1 MTAVDYCMDLM
12 DFRFITV
19 ASLVFLCLPSVIA
32 QATATVTISVP
43 PSAPPNS
50 RQLDP
55 ALVSLSLEQDR
66 WPDWTATNAPSYDRP
81 NTFFLN
87 ALDNL
92 KQRSGAVPWLRIGA
106 NSADHTN
113 FNPNVEVCRRT
124 D

>member
-1 MTAVDYCMDLM
+1 MDLM

-66 WPDWTATNAPSYDRP
+66 WPDWVGATSP

-87 ALDNL
+87 ALSNL
-92 KQRSGAVPWLRIGA
+92 AQRTGQTPWIRIGA
-106 NSADHTN
+106 NSEDHTN
-113 FNPNVEVCRRT
+113 FNAAVQVFAFLFFIHT
-124 D
+124 L